1 MGIWNDTWNWYNERE
16 LERDL
21 QNVIEELEEFRE
33 RQQFINDFLRLR
45 GISLKEMEE
54 YIDSRKVAEK
64 LAEEV

>member
-1 MGIWNDTWNWYNERE
+1 MGTWSNAWGFYNERE

-21 QNVIEELEEFRE
+21 EYATKELEEFRA
-33 RQQFINDFLRLR
+33 RQLYINDFLRLN

>member
-21 QNVIEELEEFRE
+21 QNATEELEEFRE

-45 GISLKEMEE
+45 GISQKEMEE